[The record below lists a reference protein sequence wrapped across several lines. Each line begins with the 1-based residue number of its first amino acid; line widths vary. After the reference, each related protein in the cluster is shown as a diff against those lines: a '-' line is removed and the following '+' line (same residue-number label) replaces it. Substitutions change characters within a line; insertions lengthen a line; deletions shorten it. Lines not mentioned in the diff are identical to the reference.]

1 MYLIVGANGFLGSYL
16 IKNILEKTNDKILAT
31 DLICPQNINN
41 RVEWFKCDITNLND
55 LNNLY
60 AKTKKEK
67 LKVLFLAAYHH
78 PDLVLKNP
86 KIAWNV
92 NIIALANFL
101 GIFDNIERMYYPSTE
116 VVYGEMADEP
126 FKEDAKLN
134 PVSRYGELKTVAE
147 RMVNVAGYNVV
158 RFPVLIGPSLQ
169 EEKKHFYDVIVETV
183 KCGKEMEMF
192 SDQLRS
198 MIDFDTAAK
207 VVVDLVETP
216 QAQKFPI
223 VNVSGDE
230 ALSKYELGIRICRA
244 NGLDETKIKP
254 ISLDDDNEIF
264 TARRAKST
272 LLDNSLVKQ
281 VLNLKEL
288 KIRV

>member
-254 ISLDDDNEIF
+254 ISLDDDNGIF

>member
-31 DLICPQNINN
+31 DLICPKNINN

-86 KIAWNV
+86 KIAWDV

-116 VVYGEMADEP
+116 VVYGEMTDEP

-183 KCGKEMEMF
+183 KSGKEMEMF

-198 MIDFDTAAK
+198 MIDFDTAVK

-281 VLNLKEL
+281 ILNLREL
-288 KIRV
+288 KIRI